1 MSATCQEAL
10 DRAIDACIDFL
21 LQHQCA
27 DGRYID
33 WDLPPGPSSGWTTG
47 YVGCRLASLRGRLR
61 QRTAAATLS
70 AARWLI
76 DNEAA
81 EGGWAYNDSVDCDA
95 DSTANAML
103 FLSLAGSSVAHR
115 SEACLKSFQ
124 RPDGG
129 FSTYRADEGLGSWG
143 RSHVDVSAVC
153 GCALLTRHDRRDAA
167 LERTIAYVASQ
178 RNRDGLWD
186 SFWWRSPL
194 YATRNSLAFLGAADA
209 PIDLAP
215 TRRGLH
221 GVDAANAF
229 ERALLIDSLLLAG
242 VEIGDR
248 QIGALFESLMEEQLD
263 DGSWISEPIL
273 RVTRR
278 DCIEPWNCAN
288 PGPLHADTRR
298 LFTSATVLAALCSAR
313 RCLPAVETPPEHNRW
328 RADVSDRLRP
338 RCGDG

>member
-1 MSATCQEAL
+1 MSGPCAEAL
-10 DRAIDACIDFL
+10 DRAIDASIGFL
-21 LQHQCA
+21 LQQQGA
-27 DGRYID
+27 DGRYTD
-33 WDLPPGPSSGWTTG
+33 WDLAPGPSSGWITG
-47 YVGCRLASLRGRLR
+47 YVGCRLASLHGRFR

-76 DNEAA
+76 DNEADG
-81 EGGWAYNDSVDCDA
+81 GGWAYNDSVDCDA

-103 FLSLAGSSVAHR
+103 FLSLAGGPVAHR
-115 SEACLKSFQ
+115 SDACLMSFQ

-143 RSHVDVSAVC
+143 LSHVDVSAVC

-167 LERTIAYVASQ
+167 LERTIAYVAGQ

-186 SFWWRSPL
+186 SFWWRSRL
-194 YATRNSLAFLGAADA
+194 YATRNSLAFLRAADA
-209 PIDLAP
+209 PIDLAS

-221 GVDAANAF
+221 SVDAGNAF
-229 ERALLIDSLLLAG
+229 ERALLLDSLLLAG
-242 VEIGDR
+242 VEVGDGR
-248 QIGALFESLMEEQLD
+248 IAELFEFLVRRQLG

-278 DCIEPWNCAN
+278 DCTEPWNCAN

-313 RCLPAVETPPEHNRW
+313 GCLPAAEMPVECNPRRTG
-328 RADVSDRLRP
+328 VSARLRL
-338 RCGDG
+338 RCGSG